1 MIVKSSR
8 TFVEAMIFSDSGAH
22 RAGVAGA
29 VVGLPVAGDGGLGD
43 GLAAAVA
50 AGRLVPAH
58 GAQPRLYPSSRPP
71 TW

>member
-1 MIVKSSR
+1 
-8 TFVEAMIFSDSGAH
+8 MIFSDSGAH

-43 GLAAAVA
+43 GLAAAAA

-58 GAQPRLYPSSRPP
+58 GAQPRLYPSSRPL